1 VRTKRPAFFFAL
13 AAREAFLY
21 RQIWVSVVAKK
32 LGRAMKKIFITIITA
47 GFVAGCSVFGS
58 LGNSAGSS
66 AGSSGGSAGGS
77 SGGSSGG
84 FFKKRQKEVL
94 LEQRIPEAET
104 RILIPVVTDVQ
115 VDAFRGGVL
124 IKAKGTLDRQGY
136 SNVDLVAVNKG
147 LPDENG
153 VVTYEFKGDKPQD
166 TRAGPTPRSNEV
178 YAGAFIT
185 SIRLATVKSI
195 RVVAAQNQ
203 IIKSK

>member
-1 VRTKRPAFFFAL
+1 
-13 AAREAFLY
+13 
-21 RQIWVSVVAKK
+21 
-32 LGRAMKKIFITIITA
+32 MKKIFITIIA
-47 GFVAGCSVFGS
+47 ASFVVGCSGLGS

-66 AGSSGGSAGGS
+66 AGSSGRSSGGS
-77 SGGSSGG
+77 SAGSSGG
-84 FFKKRQKEVL
+84 FFKKREKEVQ
-94 LEQRIPEAET
+94 LEQRIPAAET
-104 RILIPVVTDVQ
+104 RILIPVVTEVQ

-136 SNVDLVAVNKG
+136 SNVNLVAVNKG

-153 VVTYEFKGDKPQD
+153 VVTYEFKGEKPKY

-185 SIRLATVKSI
+185 SIRLASVKRI

-203 IIKSK
+203 IVKSK

>member
-1 VRTKRPAFFFAL
+1 VKRPAFFFAF
-13 AAREAFLY
+13 AAHKAFLC
-21 RQIWVSVVAKK
+21 RHIWVSVVPKK
-32 LGRAMKKIFITIITA
+32 TGRAMKKIFITIIAA
-47 GFVAGCSVFGS
+47 GFLAGCSVFGS

-66 AGSSGGSAGGS
+66 TGSSAGSSTGS

-84 FFKKRQKEVL
+84 FFNKRQKEVA
-94 LEQRIPEAET
+94 LEQRIPETDT
-104 RILIPVVTDVQ
+104 RILISTVTEVQ

-136 SNVDLVAVNKG
+136 SDIDLVAVNSG

-153 VVTYEFKGDKPQD
+153 VVTYEFKGDRPEN
-166 TRAGPTPRSNEV
+166 TLAGPTPRSNEV

-185 SIRLATVKSI
+185 SIRLASVKRI

-203 IIKSK
+203 ITKSK

>member
-1 VRTKRPAFFFAL
+1 MQQALLPDVLAL
-13 AAREAFLY
+13 AALAVLAAAV
-21 RQIWVSVVAKK
+21 QAVP
-32 LGRAMKKIFITIITA
+32 G
-47 GFVAGCSVFGS
+47 
-58 LGNSAGSS
+58 GSS
-66 AGSSGGSAGGS
+66 TGSSDGS

-84 FFKKRQKEVL
+84 FFKKREKEVA
-94 LEQRIPEAET
+94 LEQRIPVAET
-104 RILIPVVTDVQ
+104 RILIPVVNEVQ

-153 VVTYEFKGDKPQD
+153 VVTYEFKGDKPEN

>member
-1 VRTKRPAFFFAL
+1 
-13 AAREAFLY
+13 
-21 RQIWVSVVAKK
+21 
-32 LGRAMKKIFITIITA
+32 MKKIFITIIA
-47 GFVAGCSVFGS
+47 ASFVAGCSGLGS

-66 AGSSGGSAGGS
+66 AGSVSGS

-84 FFKKRQKEVL
+84 FFKKREKVVE
-94 LEQRIPEAET
+94 LEQRIPKEET
-104 RILIPVVTDVQ
+104 RVLIPVVTEVQ
-115 VDAFRGGVL
+115 VDPFRGGVL

-136 SNVDLVAVNKG
+136 SDINLVAVNKG

-153 VVTYEFKGDKPQD
+153 VATYEFMGDRPED

-185 SIRLATVKSI
+185 SIRLVSVKSI